1 MTQSEREPLLL
12 DSDAAAEPAKILPL
26 ADAYFLEE
34 LSRSG
39 AADEA
44 RSAELKKTLNADG
57 LNPRELDNL
66 LAEVFLLRL
75 SPEAAAYKVEVLK
88 SRAAL
93 EEICESLSLSP
104 DYRALLLDYFA
115 APACKELFTQTHVGQ
130 AGQSKAGFAKMIDRL
145 LETAQE
151 LDAAAAPRV
160 AANKNYINALFKD
173 KKIPPSVWSGLL
185 AAYGAR
191 GAEDFASGFEKI
203 TQNLAAL
210 NDNPAQNAILACRV
224 LLHNITAEEAAFC
237 ARTAAAVKYTL
248 YDGDLQTIA
257 LKYAGRKTPAE
268 IAEIFEAV
276 IRRLPYLD
284 DPFENLGSAARI
296 MTDARPQTLREE
308 EFRAAHRRGKVLFMR
323 KLAADK
329 FFTGYEDELTNKF
342 FGQNSIEEIS
352 SMFHHIL
359 KELPHGGDIYENA
372 DIAVKVLLKKLPLKD
387 GVDQASFKK
396 ENLKA
401 TVAGALEQ
409 EAFESYLG
417 TKNKDEILAFFKQ
430 KLAGFAFWRE
440 DGDKHC
446 CALNMLLEELNG
458 KITPAAADLALFLL
472 EAGCPADSAE
482 IIASGLGAASEIDMN
497 AAAAAYERF
506 YADGNDHVDAARRTV
521 NMLQ

>member
-1 MTQSEREPLLL
+1 MMQSERETLL
-12 DSDAAAEPAKILPL
+12 SDADAASEPAKILPL

-39 AADEA
+39 AADAA
-44 RSAELKKTLNADG
+44 RSAKLKKTLGAQG
-57 LNPRELDNL
+57 LNPRQLDNL
-66 LAEVFLLRL
+66 LAEIFLLRQ
-75 SPEAAAYKVEVLK
+75 SSKAAEHKVEVLK

-115 APACKELFTQTHVGQ
+115 APAGKELFTQTRGGP
-130 AGQSKAGFAKMIDRL
+130 AEQSKTAFARTIDEL

-151 LDAAAAPRV
+151 LDADAAPRM
-160 AANKNYINALFKD
+160 AANKNYINALFND
-173 KKIPPSVWSGLL
+173 KKIPPSVWTDLL

-191 GAEDFASGFEKI
+191 GAADFAAGFGEI
-203 TQNLAAL
+203 TKKLAAI

-237 ARTAAAVKYTL
+237 AQTAAAVKYAL
-248 YDGDLQTIA
+248 QDDDLQTIA

-276 IRRLPYLD
+276 LKRLPYLD
-284 DPFENLGSAARI
+284 DPAENLGSAARI
-296 MTDARPQTLREE
+296 VADARPQTLREE
-308 EFRAAHRRGKVLFMR
+308 ELHAAQRKGKVLFMR

-329 FFTGYEDELTNKF
+329 FFAGYEDELTNKF

-387 GVDQASFKK
+387 GINQASFKK
-396 ENLKA
+396 ENRKEA
-401 TVAGALEQ
+401 AAGGLEQ

-417 TKNKDEILAFFKQ
+417 TKNKDEILEFFKQ
-430 KLAGFAFWRE
+430 KFADFTFWHE
-440 DGDKHC
+440 DDDKHC
-446 CALNMLLEELNG
+446 CAMSILVEELNG

-472 EAGCPADSAE
+472 EAGYPADSAE
-482 IIASGLGAASEIDMN
+482 IIASGLGAAAEIDKN
-497 AAAAAYERF
+497 DVSAAYEKF
-506 YADGNDHVDAARRTV
+506 YADGNDHADAARRTV